1 MGFKTYLPEK
11 KKKKPAAPGNYTIR
25 AVRVNKD
32 STFTGL
38 TAKTHYKAP

>member
-11 KKKKPAAPGNYTIR
+11 KKPAAPGNYIIR

-32 STFTGL
+32 SAFTGL
-38 TAKTHYKAP
+38 TAKTHYKAL